1 MKFEYKKNGFVD
13 IVFSDEEIQILSKT
27 KKLILEPLAVRHFE
41 NNLMRVIAEM
51 HANLPENLKNLV
63 SHDGQDNEIK
73 TKKDNES
80 SK

>member
-51 HANLPENLKNLV
+51 HLNLPEHLKNIV
-63 SHDGQDNEIK
+63 SQDNQDNEIK
-73 TKKDNES
+73 TKKDAGS
-80 SK
+80 